1 MIVAGNW
8 KMNPSLAVAGQ
19 LGTALTLRR
28 FKPVTR
34 ILFAPH
40 PYLVPI
46 SVRLG
51 GSDVRLGGQDCHQ
64 DVSGAHTG
72 DVSAAMLRD
81 CGASLVLLG
90 HSERRANHGE
100 ASALIAAKAA
110 QALSHDLDVMICLG
124 ETLDERRAGLAE
136 QIVIDQLHA
145 SLPANL
151 LHGDDDLYGRVMI
164 AYEPV
169 WAIGTGEVAS
179 LDDIAAMHQAIA
191 SELPK
196 SQNGHKAP
204 LPILYGGSVN
214 ADNAKAIL
222 AIDHVGGA
230 LVGGASLDATA
241 FDSICELAVLQMS
254 KS

>member
-1 MIVAGNW
+1 
-8 KMNPSLAVAGQ
+8 MNPPLEVAGQ
-19 LGTALTLRR
+19 LANASTARSFEPL
-28 FKPVTR
+28 TR

-40 PYLVPI
+40 PYLVPM
-46 SVRLG
+46 SVWLA
-51 GSDVRLGGQDCHQ
+51 GSDVRLGGQDCHH

-72 DVSAAMLRD
+72 DVAAAMLRD

-90 HSERRANHGE
+90 HSERRASYSE
-100 ASALIAAKAA
+100 TSALIAAKAA
-110 QALSHDLDVMICLG
+110 QALAHDLDVMICLG

-151 LHGDDDLYGRVMI
+151 QHGDDGLYGRVMI

-179 LDDIAAMHQAIA
+179 VDDIAAMHRAIA

-196 SQNGHKAP
+196 SQNGHEP
-204 LPILYGGSVN
+204 PPPILYGGSVN
-214 ADNAKAIL
+214 ADNAKAIF
-222 AIDHVGGA
+222 AIDHVDGA
-230 LVGGASLDATA
+230 LVGGASLDAAA
-241 FDSICELAVLQMS
+241 FDSICKSAVLQMS

>member
-1 MIVAGNW
+1 MIIAGNW
-8 KMNPSLAVAGQ
+8 KMNPPLEVAGQ
-19 LGTALTLRR
+19 LANTLTVRS
-28 FKPVTR
+28 FEPVTR

-40 PYLVPI
+40 PYLVPM
-46 SVRLG
+46 SVRLV

-90 HSERRANHGE
+90 HSERRTKHGE
-100 ASALIAAKAA
+100 TSDLIAAKAA
-110 QALSHDLDVMICLG
+110 QALAHDLDVMICLG
-124 ETLDERRAGLAE
+124 ENLDERRAGLAE

-145 SLPANL
+145 SLPPNL
-151 LHGDDDLYGRVMI
+151 SNGEDGLCGRVMV

-179 LDDIAAMHQAIA
+179 VDDIAAMHEAIA

-196 SQNGHKAP
+196 SQNGRKQP

-214 ADNAKAIL
+214 ADNAKVIF

-230 LVGGASLDATA
+230 LIGGASLDAAA
-241 FDSICELAVLQMS
+241 FNSICESAVLQMS

>member
-8 KMNPSLAVAGQ
+8 KMNPPFAVAGQ
-19 LGTALTLRR
+19 LANALTVRR
-28 FKPVTR
+28 FEPVTR

-40 PYLVPI
+40 PFLVTM
-46 SVRLG
+46 SVRLE

-64 DVSGAHTG
+64 DESGAHTG

-100 ASALIAAKAA
+100 TSALIAAKAL
-110 QALSHDLDVMICLG
+110 QALAHNLDLMICIG
-124 ETLDERRAGLAE
+124 ETLEERRAGLAE

-151 LHGDDDLYGRVMI
+151 LHGDDGLYGRVMI

-196 SQNGHKAP
+196 IQNGHKSP

-214 ADNAKAIL
+214 ADNAKAIF
-222 AIDHVGGA
+222 AIDHVDGA
-230 LVGGASLDATA
+230 LVGGASLDAAA
-241 FDSICELAVLQMS
+241 FDSICESAVLQMS

>member
-1 MIVAGNW
+1 MIIAGNW
-8 KMNPSLAVAGQ
+8 KMNPSLAVAGS
-19 LGTALTLRR
+19 LASALTVRS
-28 FKPVTR
+28 FEPITR

-40 PYLVPI
+40 PYLVPM

-64 DVSGAHTG
+64 DEWGAHTG

-90 HSERRANHGE
+90 HSERRTNHGE
-100 ASALIAAKAA
+100 TSALIAAKAA
-110 QALSHDLDVMICLG
+110 QALAHDLDVMICLG

-151 LHGDDDLYGRVMI
+151 QHGLCGRVMI

-196 SQNGHKAP
+196 SQNGHKSS

-214 ADNAKAIL
+214 ADNAKAIF

-230 LVGGASLDATA
+230 LVGGASLDVAA
-241 FDSICELAVLQMS
+241 FDSICKSAVLQMS
-254 KS
+254 KY